1 MATSQTLTAPSA
13 GEDGEERELLVIAVT
28 LEDSLPISYKSKH
41 TPYCIPKVT
50 ENLYPQKILTQF
62 KK

>member
-1 MATSQTLTAPSA
+1 MAMSQTLTAPSA

-41 TPYCIPKVT
+41 TFT
-50 ENLYPQKILTQF
+50 T
-62 KK
+62 